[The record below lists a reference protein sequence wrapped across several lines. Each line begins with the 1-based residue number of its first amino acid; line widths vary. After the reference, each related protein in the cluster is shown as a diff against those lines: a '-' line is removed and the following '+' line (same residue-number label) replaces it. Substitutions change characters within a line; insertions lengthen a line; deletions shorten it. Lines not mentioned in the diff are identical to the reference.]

1 MNQPRQ
7 WLTGLMMLLAMALL
21 HGCSDGSGNGDS
33 ASGQEEKQSQEE
45 MERDEKLA
53 QERESDT
60 WRFALEEVEGS
71 VQDAYAQEFKRR
83 IEKRTDGEVTV
94 EVYPY
99 GTLGTS
105 SQLTEL
111 LQNGAVEM
119 AFASPGHLADVI
131 PEVGV
136 FTLHFVLSEDPDVN
150 REVLSDQRV
159 YDLFQPLYTEQ
170 DLRLLDIIPEGWMV
184 WSGDKALR
192 SPEDF
197 EGFKIRT
204 MTSPILVES
213 YKAYGANPTPTPY
226 SEVYSG
232 LQLGQIDGQVNP
244 IFAIEEMSFYEEQD
258 VLTSA
263 RHAQFITTLAT
274 GNNWFNNLPE
284 ERQELIQKVRTNMV
298 GWIDEKQ
305 REYNQ
310 KRLQKIL
317 DEGGTEWVELTEEE
331 REVFR
336 KASKDVRQIYLEKA
350 GEKGQKILDTILE
363 MTQQSGDAEGT
374 QEPEDAAANQEQE
387 KADNAA

>member
-7 WLTGLMMLLAMALL
+7 WLTGLIMLLAMAFLY
-21 HGCSDGSGNGDS
+21 GCSDSGDATNGDA
-33 ASGQEEKQSQEE
+33 ASEQEGQSQQE
-45 MERDEKLA
+45 MDRDEELA
-53 QERESDT
+53 QKRESDT

-71 VQDAYAQEFKRR
+71 VQDAYAQEFKSR
-83 IEKRTDGEVTV
+83 IEDRTDGEVTV

-111 LQNGAVEM
+111 LQSGAIEM
-119 AFASPGHLADVI
+119 AFASPGHLADAI
-131 PEVGV
+131 PEVGI
-136 FTLHFVLSEDPDVN
+136 FTLHFVLSENPEVN
-150 REVLSDQRV
+150 SKVLSDPEI
-159 YDLFQPLYTEQ
+159 YGLFQPLYNDQ

-192 SPEDF
+192 SPDDF
-197 EGFKIRT
+197 ADFKIRT

-274 GNNWFNNLPE
+274 GNKWFNNLPE
-284 ERQELIQKVRTNMV
+284 ERQELIMDVRDNMAP
-298 GWIDEKQ
+298 WISKKQ
-305 REYNQ
+305 REYNEE
-310 KRLQKIL
+310 RLQTIL

-336 KASKDVRQIYLEKA
+336 EASKDVRQIYLEQA
-350 GEKGQKILDTILE
+350 GEKGQEILDTVLE
-363 MTQQSGDAEGT
+363 KVETTEEAMASD
-374 QEPEDAAANQEQE
+374 DS
-387 KADNAA
+387 

>member
-7 WLTGLMMLLAMALL
+7 WLTGLIMLLAMAFLY
-21 HGCSDGSGNGDS
+21 GCSDGGDTSSESDSSSNGQS
-33 ASGQEEKQSQEE
+33 SQEE
-45 MERDEKLA
+45 MDRDEELA
-53 QERESDT
+53 KQRESDT

-71 VQDAYAQEFKRR
+71 VQDAYAQEFKSR
-83 IEKRTDGEVTV
+83 IEERTDGEVTV

-111 LQNGAVEM
+111 LQNGAIEI
-119 AFASPGHLADVI
+119 AFASPGHLADAI
-131 PEVGV
+131 PEVGI
-136 FTLHFVLSEDPDVN
+136 FTLHFVLSENPEVN
-150 REVLSDQRV
+150 REVLSDPEV
-159 YDLFQPLYTEQ
+159 YGLFQPLYNEQ

-274 GNNWFNNLPE
+274 GNNWFNNLSE
-284 ERQELIQKVRTNMV
+284 ERQELILDVRDNMV
-298 GWIDEKQ
+298 PWISEKQ
-305 REYNQ
+305 REYNED
-310 KRLQKIL
+310 RLQTIL

-336 KASKDVRQIYLEKA
+336 EASKDVRQIYLEQA
-350 GEKGQKILDTILE
+350 GEKGQKVLDTILE
-363 MTQQSGDAEGT
+363 KVETAE
-374 QEPEDAAANQEQE
+374 EDM
-387 KADNAA
+387 ADSNS

>member
-21 HGCSDGSGNGDS
+21 QGCSDGSGDGES
-33 ASGQEEKQSQEE
+33 ASGQQEEKQSQEE
-45 MERDEKLA
+45 MERDEELA

-83 IEKRTDGEVTV
+83 IEKRTDGEVTI

-131 PEVGV
+131 PEVGI

-159 YDLFQPLYTEQ
+159 YDLFQPLYNKQ

-274 GNNWFNNLPE
+274 GNNWFSNLPE
-284 ERQELIQKVRTNMV
+284 ERQDLIQDVRTNMV

-331 REVFR
+331 RDVFR
-336 KASKDVRQIYLEKA
+336 KASKDVRQIYLEQA

-363 MTQQSGDAEGT
+363 MTQPSGEGEAQAM
-374 QEPEDAAANQEQE
+374 QEPEDDAA
-387 KADNAA
+387 

>member
-1 MNQPRQ
+1 MIQSRP
-7 WLTGLMMLLAMALL
+7 WLTSLMMIFALGL
-21 HGCSDGSGNGDS
+21 YGCSDSGDS
-33 ASGQEEKQSQEE
+33 DSSDSGD
-45 MERDEKLA
+45 DEKTDEELA
-53 QERESDT
+53 AEREPDT

-83 IEKRTDGEVTV
+83 VEERTDGDVTV

-111 LQNGAVEM
+111 LQNGAIEL
-119 AFASPGHLADVI
+119 AFASPGHLADAI
-131 PEVGV
+131 PEVGI

-150 REVLSDQRV
+150 RKVLSDQKV
-159 YDLFQPLYTEQ
+159 YDLFQPLYNDE
-170 DLRLLDIIPEGWMV
+170 DLQLLGIVPEGWMV
-184 WSGDKALR
+184 WSADKPLR

-197 EGFKIRT
+197 EDFKMRT

-213 YKAYGANPTPTPY
+213 YKAYGADPTPTPY

-263 RHAQFITTLAT
+263 RHAQFISTFAA
-274 GNNWFNNLPE
+274 GNDWFEGLDE
-284 ERQELIQKVRTNMV
+284 EHQELITDVRDNMV
-298 GWIDEKQ
+298 EWIDKEQ
-305 REYNQ
+305 RQYNEE
-310 KRLQKIL
+310 RLQKIL
-317 DEGGTEWVELTEEE
+317 DAGGTEWVELNEDE

-336 KASKDVRQIYLEKA
+336 EASKDVRQIYLEQT
-350 GEKGQKILDTILE
+350 GEKGEEILNTILE
-363 MTQQSGDAEGT
+363 MIEEAES
-374 QEPEDAAANQEQE
+374 E
-387 KADNAA
+387 

>member
-7 WLTGLMMLLAMALL
+7 WLTGLMMLLAMAFLY
-21 HGCSDGSGNGDS
+21 GCSDGGGDS
-33 ASGQEEKQSQEE
+33 TSGQEGQSQEK
-45 MERDEKLA
+45 MDRDEELA
-53 QERESDT
+53 QRRESDT

-71 VQDAYAQEFKRR
+71 VQDAYAQEFKSR
-83 IEKRTDGEVTV
+83 IEARTDGNVTV

-111 LQNGAVEM
+111 LQNGAIEI
-119 AFASPGHLADVI
+119 AFASPGHLADAI
-131 PEVGV
+131 PEVGI

-150 REVLSDQRV
+150 RKVLSDPEV
-159 YDLFQPLYTEQ
+159 YGLFQPLYKDQ

-184 WSGDKALR
+184 WSGDKTLR
-192 SPEDF
+192 SPENF
-197 EGFKIRT
+197 EDFKIRT

-258 VLTSA
+258 ALTSA
-263 RHAQFITTLAT
+263 RHAQFISTLAT
-274 GNNWFNNLPE
+274 GNNWFNNLSE
-284 ERQELIQKVRTNMV
+284 KRQELITDVRDNMV
-298 GWIDEKQ
+298 SWIDEKQ
-305 REYNQ
+305 REYNEE
-310 KRLQKIL
+310 RRQKIL

-336 KASKDVRQIYLEKA
+336 KASRDVRQIYLEQA
-350 GEKGQKILDTILE
+350 GEKGQEILDTILDKTE
-363 MTQQSGDAEGT
+363 KT
-374 QEPEDAAANQEQE
+374 EQ
-387 KADNAA
+387 AMASDDS

>member
-7 WLTGLMMLLAMALL
+7 WLTGLMMLLAMAFLY
-21 HGCSDGSGNGDS
+21 GCSDSGESTG
-33 ASGQEEKQSQEE
+33 SGQESQSQEE
-45 MERDEKLA
+45 MDRDEELA
-53 QERESDT
+53 QQRESDT

-71 VQDAYAQEFKRR
+71 VQDAYAQEFKSR
-83 IEKRTDGEVTV
+83 IEDRTDGDVSV

-111 LQNGAVEM
+111 LQNGAIEI
-119 AFASPGHLADVI
+119 AFASPGHLADAI
-131 PEVGV
+131 PEVGI
-136 FTLHFVLSEDPDVN
+136 FTLHFVLSENPKVN
-150 REVLSDQRV
+150 RKVLSDPDV
-159 YDLFQPLYTEQ
+159 YDLFQPLYNEQ
-170 DLRLLDIIPEGWMV
+170 DLRLLDIVQEGWMV
-184 WSGDKALR
+184 WSADKALR

-274 GNNWFNNLPE
+274 GNNWFNSLSQ
-284 ERQELIQKVRTNMV
+284 ERQDLVLDVRNNMAS
-298 GWIDEKQ
+298 WIDKKQ
-305 REYNQ
+305 REYNE
-310 KRLQKIL
+310 KRLQTIL

-331 REVFR
+331 RKVFR
-336 KASKDVRQIYLEKA
+336 EASKDVRQIYLEQA
-350 GEKGQKILDTILE
+350 GEKGQKVLDTILQKIESTEAE
-363 MTQQSGDAEGT
+363 MES
-374 QEPEDAAANQEQE
+374 
-387 KADNAA
+387 DNS